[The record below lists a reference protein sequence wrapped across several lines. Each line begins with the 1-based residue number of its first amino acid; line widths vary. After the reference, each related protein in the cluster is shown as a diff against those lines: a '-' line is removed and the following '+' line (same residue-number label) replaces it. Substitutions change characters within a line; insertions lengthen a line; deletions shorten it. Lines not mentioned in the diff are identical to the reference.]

1 MSKGKDNENQSEKDT
16 RSPYAIGY
24 EWSVIVSSIGMEMAL
39 PPIFG
44 IWLDQKF
51 GTVMLFTL
59 LGAAFGMITAM
70 MHLIQIGK
78 KNNK

>member
-1 MSKGKDNENQSEKDT
+1 MANEKNNEKKSEKDT

-24 EWSVIVSSIGMEMAL
+24 EWSVIISSIGMEMAL

-51 GTVMLFTL
+51 GTVMIFTL
-59 LGAAFGMITAM
+59 LGAVLGMVTAL

-78 KNNK
+78 NEK